1 MGLDNHNVLG
11 CTLVRS
17 NECTGRIKN
26 LDLVVCL
33 LTDIE
38 PDFMRGE
45 SE

>member
-1 MGLDNHNVLG
+1 MDLDTRDVLG

-26 LDLVVCL
+26 PDLVVCV

-38 PDFMRGE
+38 PDFMKE
-45 SE
+45 